1 MLFRSD
7 LKRLTSAALERRLNG
22 IDFHVARSRDE
33 IEFGVRQRRVGQE
46 FYPLLLVLF
55 AIVFF
60 LEHLM
65 SNRFYGQQQA
75 VSPIEMQPEI

>member
-1 MLFRSD
+1 MQ
-7 LKRLTSAALERRLNG
+7 RLSPAALERRLNG
-22 IDFHVARSRDE
+22 IDFQVARNQHE

-65 SNRFYGQQQA
+65 SNRFYGQQQTGPL
-75 VSPIEMQPEI
+75 VGIQSEI